1 MATDEQIRDQT
12 LVLMSRY
19 QELITTRRFDEW
31 IELWTDD
38 AVCEFPFAG
47 PGRPARL
54 TGKAEILA
62 YMKAYPDTISVEGV
76 QDIQLHPGQ
85 DPNVLVVELT
95 IAGTATQTG
104 RPYNQQFVIIARAR
118 DGRLAHYREYW
129 NALVSAEAFAS

>member
-12 LVLMSRY
+12 LVLMARY
-19 QELITTRRFDEW
+19 QELITARRFDEW
-31 IELWTDD
+31 IDLWADD

-54 TGKAEILA
+54 TGKAEILD
-62 YMKAYPDTISVEGV
+62 YMSAYPGTISIEAT
-76 QDIQLHPGQ
+76 QDFQVHPGL

-95 IAGTATQTG
+95 IAGTAVQTG
-104 RPYNQQFVIIARAR
+104 RPYNQQFVIIARAQ

-129 NALVSAEAFAS
+129 NPLVSAEAFAS